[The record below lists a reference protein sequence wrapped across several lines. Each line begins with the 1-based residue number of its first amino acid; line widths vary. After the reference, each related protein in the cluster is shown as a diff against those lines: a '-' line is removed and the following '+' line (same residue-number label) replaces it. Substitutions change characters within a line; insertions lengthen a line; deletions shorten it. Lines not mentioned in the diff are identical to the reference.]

1 MNFIYNLIV
10 HITWFHLKIVAL
22 FHPKIKLFV
31 EGRNQT
37 FSILKNKTQKE
48 NKVIW
53 IHVASLG
60 EFEQGLPVIEK
71 LKTTYPTYK
80 ILVTFF
86 SPSGYEVKKNTTMAD
101 TVVYLPLDTRSNAK
115 RFIETV
121 NPVLAIFVK
130 YEIWPNYLK
139 ELKEKKVPILLI
151 SAIFRKEQV
160 FFKWYGGIMRKALQ
174 AFTHFFV
181 QDHNSVKLLKSIN
194 LKNATLGG
202 DTRFDRVAEI
212 LERNNT
218 LSFMELFQGNE
229 TCIVAGSTWPEDE
242 DVIVKYINKTQKHLK
257 FVLAPHNIKTE
268 HIQSLKK
275 SIAKKVV
282 LYTEIEQNDISSCE
296 VLIINTVGL
305 LTKIYSYADIAYVG
319 GAFATGLHN
328 TLEPAVFGI
337 PIIIGPEYKGFNE
350 AEKLVTEK
358 GILVTRDYD
367 EFTTTLD
374 NLLENPGYL
383 KTTGIINSNFVK
395 ENKGA
400 SVQIMTHIRR
410 LL

>member
-1 MNFIYNLIV
+1 M
-10 HITWFHLKIVAL
+10 AL

-31 EGRNQT
+31 QGRSQT
-37 FSILKNKTQKE
+37 FSILKNKIQKE
-48 NKVIW
+48 NKTIW

-71 LKTTYPTYK
+71 LKITYPTYK
-80 ILVTFF
+80 IVVTFF
-86 SPSGYEVKKNTTMAD
+86 SPSGYEIKKNTAVAD
-101 TVVYLPLDTRSNAK
+101 AVVYLPLDTRRNAK
-115 RFIETV
+115 CFIETV

-139 ELKEKKVPILLI
+139 ELKEKQVPILLI

-160 FFKWYGGIMRKALQ
+160 FFKWYGGIMREALQ

-181 QDHNSVKLLKSIN
+181 QDNNSVALLKSIN
-194 LKNATLGG
+194 LNNATLSG

-212 LERNNT
+212 LERDNK
-218 LSFMELFQGNE
+218 LSFMERFKGNE
-229 TCIVAGSTWPEDE
+229 TCFVAGSTWPEDE
-242 DVIVKYINKTQKHLK
+242 EIIVKFINETQKHLK
-257 FVLAPHNIKTE
+257 FVFAPHNIKTE

-275 SIAKKVV
+275 SISKKVV
-282 LYTEIEQNDISSCE
+282 LYSEIEHNDISSCE
-296 VLIINTVGL
+296 VLIIDTVGL

-337 PIIIGPEYKGFNE
+337 PILIGPDYKGFNE
-350 AEKLVTEK
+350 AEKLVAEN

-367 EFTTTLD
+367 EFTTTIVK
-374 NLLENPGYL
+374 LLENPEYL
-383 KTTGIINSNFVK
+383 KNTGVINSSFVK

-400 SVQIMTHIRR
+400 SVQVMAHIRR

>member
-31 EGRNQT
+31 QGRSQT
-37 FSILKNKTQKE
+37 FSILKNKIQKE

-53 IHVASLG
+53 IHAASLG

-71 LKTTYPTYK
+71 LKATYPNYK
-80 ILVTFF
+80 ILITFF
-86 SPSGYEVKKNTTMAD
+86 SPSGYEVKKNTDVAD
-101 TVVYLPLDTRSNAK
+101 AVVYLPLDTRKNAK

-130 YEIWPNYLK
+130 YEIWPNYLE
-139 ELKEKKVPILLI
+139 ELKAKQVPILLI

-160 FFKWYGGIMRKALQ
+160 FFKWYGGIMRKGLQ

-181 QDHNSVKLLKSIN
+181 QDENSVTLLKSIKLN
-194 LKNATLGG
+194 NVTLSG

-212 LERNNT
+212 LERNNK

-229 TCIVAGSTWPEDE
+229 TCFVAGSTWPEDE
-242 DVIVKYINKTQKHLK
+242 EIIVKFINETQKHLK

-275 SIAKKVV
+275 SISKKVV
-282 LYTEIEQNDISSCE
+282 LYTEIEHNDISSYE
-296 VLIINTVGL
+296 VLIINTIGL

-337 PIIIGPEYKGFNE
+337 PIIIGPEFKGFNE
-350 AEKLVTEK
+350 AEKLVDK
-358 GILVTRDYD
+358 NGILVTRDFD

-374 NLLENPGYL
+374 NLLDNPEYL
-383 KTTGIINSNFVK
+383 KNTGVINANYVK

-400 SVQIMTHIRR
+400 SVQIMKQIRR

>member
-1 MNFIYNLIV
+1 M
-10 HITWFHLKIVAL
+10 AL

-31 EGRNQT
+31 QGRNQT
-37 FSILKNKTQKE
+37 FSILKNKFQKK
-48 NKVIW
+48 NKIIW

-71 LKTTYPTYK
+71 LKTTYPTYQ

-86 SPSGYEVKKNTTMAD
+86 SPSGYEVKKNTDMAD
-101 TVVYLPLDTRSNAK
+101 AVVYLPLDTRKNAK

-130 YEIWPNYLK
+130 YEIWPNYLE
-139 ELKEKKVPILLI
+139 ELKEKQVPILLI

-160 FFKWYGGIMRKALQ
+160 FFKWYGGIMRNALH

-181 QDHNSVKLLKSIN
+181 QDENSVTLLKSIKLN
-194 LKNATLGG
+194 NVTLSG
-202 DTRFDRVAEI
+202 DTRFDRVSEI
-212 LERNNT
+212 LEGDYN
-218 LSFMELFQGNE
+218 LSFMDQFKGNE
-229 TCIVAGSTWPEDE
+229 TCFVAGSTWPEDE
-242 DVIVKYINKTQKHLK
+242 EIIVKFINETPKHLK
-257 FVLAPHNIKTE
+257 YILAPHNIKTE

-275 SIAKKVV
+275 SISKKVV
-282 LYTEIEQNDISSCE
+282 LYTEIEHNDISSFE
-296 VLIINTVGL
+296 VIIINTIGL
-305 LTKIYSYADIAYVG
+305 LTKIYSYANIAYVG

-337 PIIIGPEYKGFNE
+337 PIIIGPKYKGFIE
-350 AEKLVTEK
+350 AEMLVDKK
-358 GILVTRDYD
+358 GILVTKDYN

-374 NLLENPGYL
+374 DLLENPEYL
-383 KTTGIINSNFVK
+383 KNTGVINSNFVK

-400 SVQIMTHIRR
+400 SVQIMKQIRR